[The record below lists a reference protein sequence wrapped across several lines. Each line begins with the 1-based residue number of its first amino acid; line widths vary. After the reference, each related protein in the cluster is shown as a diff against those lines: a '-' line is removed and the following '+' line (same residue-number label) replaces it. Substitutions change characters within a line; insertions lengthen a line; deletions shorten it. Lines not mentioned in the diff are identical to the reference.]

1 MDSKTNIK
9 NHITEPQKQLSLD
22 ESLTIKDESGLLLKD
37 YFVGEGPKIKEIK
50 HKISLVAD
58 TDVAILIQGE
68 TGTGKELIAQV
79 IHDNSKRKNENFVKV
94 NCPAIPREL
103 FESEFFG
110 HIRGSFSGAVSDRV
124 GRFQLA
130 DKGTL
135 FLDEITEIP
144 LDLQSKLLRVLQEG
158 QFERVGESKTCA
170 IDVRVISATNRDLK
184 KEVEAGRFRED
195 LFYRLNVFHLNIP
208 PLRERLVDIDLLF
221 DFYLKYFCEKYGIPV
236 ISPSLEERTKL
247 KSYSWPGNVRELK
260 NMLERV
266 VILCRKSPHDFTQ
279 VLDEL
284 MATIESEFPQFKEQ
298 EKMFVT
304 KESDLQDLNKEN
316 ILKALSA
323 TNWKISGDRS
333 AAKLLGVKENTLWKR
348 INKLGLKKPK

>member
-1 MDSKTNIK
+1 M
-9 NHITEPQKQLSLD
+9 
-22 ESLTIKDESGLLLKD
+22 
-37 YFVGEGPKIKEIK
+37 
-50 HKISLVAD
+50 AD

-79 IHDNSKRKNENFVKV
+79 IHDNSERRNENFVKV

-103 FESEFFG
+103 FESEFFR

-130 DKGTL
+130 DQGTL

-158 QFERVGESKTCA
+158 QFERVGESETRF

-221 DFYLKYFCEKYGIPV
+221 DYYLRVFCEKYKVPIITPT
-236 ISPSLEERTKL
+236 SSDRKKL

-260 NMLERV
+260 NMLERA
-266 VILCRKSPHDFTQ
+266 VILCRKDPDNFTQ
-279 VLDEL
+279 VLDDL
-284 MATIESEFPQFKEQ
+284 MGNMEQEFPQFTDS
-298 EKMFVT
+298 EKIVVS

-333 AAKLLGVKENTLWKR
+333 AAQLLGVKESTLWKR
-348 INKLGLKKPK
+348 INKLGLKKPKNVDI

>member
-1 MDSKTNIK
+1 MDSKIK
-9 NHITEPQKQLSLD
+9 NKNYHAESEKQPVKK
-22 ESLTIKDESGLLLKD
+22 ESKPLKDDSGLLVND
-37 YFVGEGPKIKEIK
+37 QFVSEGPKIKKIK
-50 HKISLVAD
+50 DKISLVAD
-58 TDVAILIQGE
+58 TNVSILIQGE

-79 IHDNSKRKNENFVKV
+79 IHDNSERRNENFVKV

-158 QFERVGESKTCA
+158 QFERVGESKTRF

-184 KEVEAGRFRED
+184 KEVEDGRFRED
-195 LFYRLNVFHLNIP
+195 LFYRLNVFNLNIP
-208 PLRERLVDIDLLF
+208 PLRERLVDIDLIF
-221 DFYLKYFCEKYGIPV
+221 DYYMDLFCEKYGIPI
-236 ISPSLEERTKL
+236 ISPSPEDRNNL
-247 KSYSWPGNVRELK
+247 KNYTWPGNVRELK
-260 NMLERV
+260 NMLERA
-266 VILCRKSPHDFTQ
+266 VILCRKSPQNFSR

-284 MATIESEFPQFKEQ
+284 LNSIESEYPQFTEPDKIV
-298 EKMFVT
+298 VT

-316 ILKALSA
+316 ILKALNA

>member
-1 MDSKTNIK
+1 MDEAPI
-9 NHITEPQKQLSLD
+9 
-22 ESLTIKDESGLLLKD
+22 IKDKSGLLLKD

-50 HKISLVAD
+50 DKISLVAD

-79 IHDNSKRKNENFVKV
+79 IHDNSERKNENFVKV

-130 DKGTL
+130 HQGTL

-144 LDLQSKLLRVLQEG
+144 LDLQSKLLRVLQGG
-158 QFERVGESKTCA
+158 QFERVGESKTCV
-170 IDVRVISATNRDLK
+170 IDVRVISATNRNLK

-195 LFYRLNVFHLNIP
+195 LYYRLNVFNLNIP

-221 DFYLKYFCEKYGIPV
+221 DFYLKVFCGKYGIPV
-236 ISPSLEERTKL
+236 ISPSPEERTKL
-247 KSYSWPGNVRELK
+247 KSYPWPGNVRELK
-260 NMLERV
+260 NMLERA
-266 VILCRKSPHDFTQ
+266 VILCRKTPLNFSQ
-279 VLDEL
+279 VLDDL
-284 MATIESEFPQFKEQ
+284 LNSIETEYSQFTEP
-298 EKMFVT
+298 ERIVIT
-304 KESDLQDLNKEN
+304 KESALQDLNKEN
-316 ILKALSA
+316 ILKALNA